1 MRPPPVWP
9 GRRRKV
15 PKLKTRKGLA
25 DRVRVTRNGKLM
37 RRHAWKSHLLE
48 HKSAKRKR
56 GFRGD
61 AQVSS
66 ADATQVRRSLGV

>member
-1 MRPPPVWP
+1 
-9 GRRRKV
+9 V

-25 DRVRVTRNGKLM
+25 DRIRVTRTGKLM

-56 GFRGD
+56 RFRAD
-61 AQVSS
+61 DQVAP
-66 ADATQVRRSLGV
+66 ADAKEVRRSLGV